1 MCETLK
7 EFVNFAKEAG
17 KNLEKLRV
25 K

>member
-17 KNLEKLRV
+17 KNLEKLRG